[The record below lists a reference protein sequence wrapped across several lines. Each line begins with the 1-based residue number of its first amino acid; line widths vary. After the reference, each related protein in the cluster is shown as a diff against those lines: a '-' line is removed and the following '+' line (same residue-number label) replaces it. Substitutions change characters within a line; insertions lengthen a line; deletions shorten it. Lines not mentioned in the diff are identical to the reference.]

1 MQNPDILVFTQMR
14 TMAPFVEIF
23 LLPVKP
29 RQKVE
34 YLNQFI
40 GLNVA
45 ETVIVLLATEMF
57 YLY

>member
-14 TMAPFVEIF
+14 TMGAIVKIF
-23 LLPVKP
+23 LLLVKP

-34 YLNQFI
+34 NLNQFI